1 MPPSTATAG
10 SGYGPSKIG
19 ADVAL
24 AQNMKL
30 VQQAQ
35 NSQASG
41 QRLADRAAF
50 WLVFVALLSGGP
62 TLAVWLLTGGPV
74 STAVLF
80 ASPGWW

>member
-1 MPPSTATAG
+1 MGT
-10 SGYGPSKIG
+10 
-19 ADVAL
+19 DVAL

-30 VQQAQ
+30 VQPAQ

-41 QRLADRAAF
+41 LWLADRAAF

-62 TLAVWLLTGGPV
+62 TLAVWLLLTGGPV

-80 ASPGWW
+80 ASPGW